1 MQNKKIVIAV
11 MAVILFGIIS
21 SAANAMPKAVVE
33 EPVFNAGEIPQGKA
47 IIHDFIVKNTGDKPL
62 EIKVK
67 PC

>member
-1 MQNKKIVIAV
+1 MQKIKGVV
-11 MAVILFGIIS
+11 SFVAVILFAVIS
-21 SAANAMPKAVVE
+21 SSANAMPKAIVD

-47 IIHDFIVKNTGDKPL
+47 IIHDFIIKNTGYKPL